1 MRRICG
7 TAVWKSGLREPARA
21 SRWSS
26 VGCGS
31 ARPLRAST
39 RSMCDGRT
47 GLPACEDSRL
57 AKPAPQRTLVRKR
70 PRKPKD
76 LDPSERE
83 EGTEPTAEDAFPVKA
98 DGEAG
103 GETEGAAD
111 GEEPVEFEA
120 KEVVIEN
127 EAEEERAEPGGAM
140 DAVKSYLKEIRRST
154 LLTFADEQRL
164 SKLIEKGDAKAREQM
179 IESNLRLVVS
189 IGKRYI
195 NRGLPFSDVLEE
207 GNIGL
212 IKAVEK
218 FNYRRGFKFSTSAW
232 WWIRQSIERAIINQ
246 SKLIRLP
253 VHVVEKVNHYLVVME
268 DLMQTLDREPTT
280 QEIAKKLGVSERE
293 VNNLQQLIRKNYSL
307 ESPISH
313 GHETSL
319 KDIIAD
325 MSQISP
331 SKSAEGIKRREE
343 ILRWLQTL
351 KENERRIIEK
361 RFGLDGGEPQT
372 LEEIGKIFGLTRERV
387 RQIESAALTKL
398 RAIIVKKTIKPEEIL

>member
-1 MRRICG
+1 M
-7 TAVWKSGLREPARA
+7 
-21 SRWSS
+21 
-26 VGCGS
+26 
-31 ARPLRAST
+31 
-39 RSMCDGRT
+39 
-47 GLPACEDSRL
+47 
-57 AKPAPQRTLVRKR
+57 AKPGPQRTLVRKR

-76 LDPSERE
+76 LEPSERE
-83 EGTEPTAEDAFPVKA
+83 EGAEPTAEDEFPVKA
-98 DGEAG
+98 AGEAG

-111 GEEPVEFEA
+111 GEGPVEFEA
-120 KEVVIEN
+120 KEAVIEN

-218 FNYRRGFKFSTSAW
+218 FNYRRGFKFSTYAS

-253 VHVVEKVNHYLVVME
+253 VHVVEKVNHYLQAV
-268 DLMQTLDREPTT
+268 DALMQEYDRDPNA
-280 QEIAKKLGVSERE
+280 QELSRRLRVPVEE
-293 VNNLQQLIRKNYSL
+293 VVHLQQLIRKTYSL
-307 ESPISH
+307 ESPI
-313 GHETSL
+313 GNAQDTSL
-319 KDIIAD
+319 KDIIED
-325 MSQISP
+325 TSQISP
-331 SKSAEGIKRREE
+331 AATTEGIRRREDIIRWMK
-343 ILRWLQTL
+343 IL
-351 KENERRIIEK
+351 KPNEQK
-361 RFGLDGGEPQT
+361 VLVMRFGLDGDEPHT
-372 LEEIGKIFGLTRERV
+372 LEEIGKVFGLTRERV
-387 RQIESAALTKL
+387 RQIEAGALAKL
-398 RAIIVKKTIKPEEIL
+398 RGVISNKSITADQII

>member
-1 MRRICG
+1 MLQGWGRKGKGDAFEEPFHPPVGEESEGEVIPDSAAI
-7 TAVWKSGLREPARA
+7 TDEETTEPEPEETEEHEEAEVSSGL
-21 SRWSS
+21 
-26 VGCGS
+26 
-31 ARPLRAST
+31 
-39 RSMCDGRT
+39 
-47 GLPACEDSRL
+47 
-57 AKPAPQRTLVRKR
+57 
-70 PRKPKD
+70 
-76 LDPSERE
+76 
-83 EGTEPTAEDAFPVKA
+83 
-98 DGEAG
+98 
-103 GETEGAAD
+103 
-111 GEEPVEFEA
+111 
-120 KEVVIEN
+120 
-127 EAEEERAEPGGAM
+127 
-140 DAVKSYLKEIRRST
+140 DAVKSYLKEIRKSK
-154 LLTFADEQRL
+154 LLTFEEEQSL
-164 SKLIEKGDAKAREQM
+164 AKKIAKGDEKARQKM
-179 IESNLRLVVS
+179 IEANLRLVVS

-195 NRGLPFSDVLEE
+195 NRGLPFSDIIEE

-218 FNYRRGFKFSTSAW
+218 FNYKRGFKFSTYGS

-253 VHVVEKVNHYLVVME
+253 VHVVEKINHYLVVME
-268 DLMQTLDREPTT
+268 DLMQSLDREPTT
-280 QEIAKKLGVSERE
+280 QEIAKKLGVTERE

-343 ILRWLQTL
+343 IMRWLQTL

-372 LEEIGKIFGLTRERV
+372 LEEIGKVFGLTRERV

-398 RAIIVKKTIKPEEIL
+398 RAIIVRKTIKPEEIL